1 MSYKEKLG
9 HALKAKREELG
20 YTLKDIVYMSGV
32 SRSSV
37 IKVEKGFASK
47 FDSYI
52 EYAKSVEYPFQ
63 TFIEFNI
70 PMIPM
75 RVLGAERKRKV
86 LITKHVFE
94 LIKEGF
100 FKKEKTTAEVRS
112 YLLEENKINK
122 EVTSSTLSSVLGSLV
137 EDETLKSRK
146 VGNKNYYSI

>member
-9 HALKAKREELG
+9 QALKAKREELG

-37 IKVEKGFASK
+37 IKVEKGSASK

-52 EYAKSVEYPFQ
+52 EYAKSVQYPFQ
-63 TFIEFNI
+63 TLIELNI
-70 PMIPM
+70 PMIPI
-75 RVLGAERKRKV
+75 RVLGEERKRKV
-86 LITKHVFE
+86 LITKHLFE

-100 FKKEKTTAEVRS
+100 FKKEKTTAEVRT

-122 EVTSSTLSSVLGSLV
+122 EVTSSTLSSVLGSLT
-137 EDETLKSRK
+137 EDGTLISRK
-146 VGNKNYYSI
+146 EGNKNYYSL